1 MAKWLKGLRSERN
14 EIKQGIIQI
23 ATKMVTQQ
31 KRKAPNWK
39 CPRLDG
45 VKDFWLTNFPDFM
58 PKNFGIKELQHK

>member
-1 MAKWLKGLRSERN
+1 MAKWLKELRSERN

-31 KRKAPNWK
+31 KRKASNWK

-45 VKDFWLTNFPDFM
+45 VKDFWLKNFPDFM
-58 PKNFGIKELQHK
+58 SKNFGIKELQHK